1 MDEVCVILTTTD
13 SEAEADGI
21 ARSLVEVRLAACVQR
36 WPIESVYRWKGA
48 VEQAGEFALL
58 IKTTVDRAVA
68 VETWIGRHHSYEV
81 AEVMMIPVPR
91 VAEAYRAWVEA
102 STRDADGQGDRP
114 G

>member
-48 VEQAGEFALL
+48 VEQAGEFAL
-58 IKTTVDRAVA
+58 
-68 VETWIGRHHSYEV
+68 
-81 AEVMMIPVPR
+81 
-91 VAEAYRAWVEA
+91 
-102 STRDADGQGDRP
+102 
-114 G
+114 